1 MFNSNIIPI
10 FNKNIFPIGIFIL
23 FIIYFYKL
31 YFQYSIPISG
41 DELNSILVYSSNI
54 KTLFLKNF
62 PHNAVFFHLIG
73 YIKSIIFGFNLN
85 SFRIITFIFVIL
97 HILIIKKF
105 DFDELKMSI
114 FFSLLLLSNFSLYGG
129 IYVGYIF
136 SSSIFVYLYYLII
149 NNKNEKNNKLI
160 FFLLFI
166 QLYNHL
172 VNIYLVLPILIV
184 LFIFS
189 KKKKFIKNSI
199 VFFGI
204 PLISLYF
211 FSILL
216 TGLSSLK
223 ISDISFS
230 GTLSIFINNYNEII
244 ISGFK
249 GIFFYEGISQ
259 VEKFNSGEFFYN
271 LFNYDKFIF
280 GFIILSF
287 ITAIINFIKKEFLIL
302 SSIIILHFLLFY
314 IFNKQPPP
322 RIFTGYFCF
331 YVVFNFTLINRL
343 NYKKYISYIK
353 IISLL
358 VLLILIVKFNF
369 SKFIQNG
376 VYAEDITYQ
385 ENELS
390 LKILKEKGCILKNEN
405 FSEIQKRNFYFNYL
419 NFCKNKFSLNEFLI
433 FYRS

>member
-1 MFNSNIIPI
+1 MFKSNIIPI

-23 FIIYFYKL
+23 IIIYFYKL

-105 DFDELKMSI
+105 DFDELKISI

-189 KKKKFIKNSI
+189 KKKKFIKDSI

-204 PLISLYF
+204 PLISLYS

-223 ISDISFS
+223 ISDISFL

-259 VEKFNSGEFFYN
+259 VEKFNSVEFFYN

-287 ITAIINFIKKEFLIL
+287 ITVIINFIKKEFLIL

-343 NYKKYISYIK
+343 NYKKYIDYIK

-358 VLLILIVKFNF
+358 ILLILIVKFNF

>member
-1 MFNSNIIPI
+1 MFKSNIIPI

-189 KKKKFIKNSI
+189 KKKKFIKDSI

-259 VEKFNSGEFFYN
+259 VEKFNSVEFFYN

-287 ITAIINFIKKEFLIL
+287 ITVIINFIKKEFLIL

-343 NYKKYISYIK
+343 NYKKYIDYIK

-358 VLLILIVKFNF
+358 ILLILIVKFNF